1 MNTETD
7 VNSKRKRRGKRAL
20 IAAGTAFA
28 LILIFAVFFR
38 VYVMDYYHADNV
50 IINSVKNVFD
60 GKVHTYSNDDGMVFL
75 PACKEYK
82 AVIVF
87 YPGGKV
93 EYTAYS
99 PFMYEL
105 AGRGYVC
112 ILPRMPEN
120 LAFLRID
127 AIDILDKYIGDNA
140 ERVQG
145 LNWYLAGHSLGGVA
159 AAAYLN
165 DSPEREYEGLILCAS
180 YTTQDFSD
188 RDLRLLSIY
197 GSNDKVLNMESYE
210 KNKANWP
217 AESEEII
224 ISGGIHSYF
233 GSYGIQKGD
242 GQPEMSNAEQIKEA
256 ADHIA
261 DWAY

>member
-1 MNTETD
+1 MKKW
-7 VNSKRKRRGKRAL
+7 VKAL
-20 IAAGTAFA
+20 
-28 LILIFAVFFR
+28 LAVFVICVVFIIATT
-38 VYVMDYYHADNV
+38 VYAADYYHAVGVEAYMTSDETV
-50 IINSVKNVFD
+50 AVTKIEDRYFFD
-60 GKVHTYSNDDGMVFL
+60 GPGTGDAL
-75 PACKEYK
+75 
-82 AVIVF
+82 IF

-93 EYTAYS
+93 DETAYA
-99 PFMYEL
+99 PLMRLLAEQGTDCFLLKMPLRLAVLDGNRADEILEKYGYEN
-105 AGRGYVC
+105 Y
-112 ILPRMPEN
+112 
-120 LAFLRID
+120 
-127 AIDILDKYIGDNA
+127 
-140 ERVQG
+140 
-145 LNWYLAGHSLGGVA
+145 YLAGHSLGGVA

-180 YTTQDFSD
+180 YTTQDLSD
-188 RDLRLLSIY
+188 SDLRLLSIY

-210 KNKANWP
+210 KNRANWP